1 MLSFL
6 ITFKTV
12 KEQIIDP
19 EKADQEQHEHREI
32 DGCKA
37 IFDEKEKKIS

>member
-6 ITFKTV
+6 ITFKTMK
-12 KEQIIDP
+12 KEIVNAK
-19 EKADQEQHEHREI
+19 KADHKQHEHREI